1 MLINT
6 IYNEDCFITLK
17 EHIDNNSIDCI
28 LTSPPYNMTKRK
40 GGISDT
46 GRYDIYNDWKSEEE
60 YIEFSVSLFKE
71 LDFCIKENGVI
82 LYNLSFS
89 KENPI
94 LPTLVV
100 SEIHRQTE
108 WTLVDKIVW
117 EKSSAIPSP
126 ADRLHHTRK
135 CEMIYVFARKSEKE
149 TFNRYPGISKVGSN
163 GQTYYKTYNNIIK
176 AANNDEPTKELN
188 QATYSSELC
197 IKLIEMYTKEEDLVY
212 DPFIGTG
219 TTAKACVLTQ
229 RNYIGS
235 ELSSKQCEYS
245 KQRIEKL
252 KKI

>member
-1 MLINT
+1 MNQIF
-6 IYNEDCFITLK
+6 NEDCFVTIS
-17 EHIDNNSIDCI
+17 EHIVPKSVQCI

-46 GRYDIYNDWKSEEE
+46 GRYDVYNDWKTEEE
-60 YIEFSVSLFKE
+60 YIQFSVDLFNK
-71 LDFCIKENGVI
+71 LNVVVAENGTI

-100 SEIHRQTE
+100 AEIHKQTE
-108 WTLVDKIVW
+108 WTLVDKIIW
-117 EKSSAIPSP
+117 EKHSAIPSP

-135 CEMIYVFARKSEKE
+135 CEMIYVFARKAEKE
-149 TFNRYPGISKVGSN
+149 TFNRYPGVSKVGSN

-197 IKLIEMYTKEEDLVY
+197 MKLIELYTQEGDVVF
-212 DPFIGTG
+212 DPFMGTG
-219 TTAKACVLTQ
+219 TTAKACVLTN
-229 RNYIGS
+229 RKYIGS
-235 ELSSKQCEYS
+235 ELSTAQCEYAN
-245 KQRIEKL
+245 KRIQIL
-252 KKI
+252 I